1 MQKCFSCGQPSW
13 SLEKKDHSAF
23 YKGAILDTDAAA
35 VDELQALSLWS
46 WHLGGGENEH
56 RLIIVYILCCQHS
69 EAKQSRLQG
78 CWFLF
83 HFFFGVTIFILLMI
97 HLWQKKKFDHLID
110 MHLMIWNSWKWK
122 PKKVRKRILP
132 SRLSSAS
139 LQHGRHF
146 EKMRNLNDRV
156 SGFHHHGL
164 H

>member
-1 MQKCFSCGQPSW
+1 MWSTLLESRKEGPFSILQRCHSRHGCCSSGRTSGSVLVELTSW
-13 SLEKKDHSAF
+13 WGRKWAQTDHSL
-23 YKGAILDTDAAA
+23 YTM
-35 VDELQALSLWS
+35 LSAQWSKTKQVTGLLIFVPFFLWS
-46 WHLGGGENEH
+46 YNFYFAYDPF
-56 RLIIVYILCCQHS
+56 V
-69 EAKQSRLQG
+69 A
-78 CWFLF
+78 
-83 HFFFGVTIFILLMI
+83 
-97 HLWQKKKFDHLID
+97 KKKFDHLID

>member
-1 MQKCFSCGQPSW
+1 MLIFVP
-13 SLEKKDHSAF
+13 F
-23 YKGAILDTDAAA
+23 F
-35 VDELQALSLWS
+35 LWS
-46 WHLGGGENEH
+46 YNFYFAYDPF
-56 RLIIVYILCCQHS
+56 V
-69 EAKQSRLQG
+69 A
-78 CWFLF
+78 
-83 HFFFGVTIFILLMI
+83 
-97 HLWQKKKFDHLID
+97 KKKFGHLID